1 MCSWGS
7 KPESGTS
14 EIRQVDPQILLG
26 QPSCQSKLNRLRA
39 LPIKENIS
47 KGVNASGVL
56 WILLSAWLVASGWG
70 LSAIKELNAVGYVV
84 ALAIFALLIGALSRN
99 RLVAFRP
106 PRAVRLR
113 RRFARPL
120 PLIFLLCLAGAFVG
134 GAIYP
139 PTNYD
144 AITYRIPRV
153 LHWLNEG
160 HWHWIPAWNDRMNYS
175 ATGFEWL
182 MAPLFAIF
190 RTDRFF
196 FLINVVS
203 YALLPGL
210 LYSAFTLLGISRRV
224 AWAWMWLLPTG
235 YCFVTQ
241 AGSIG
246 NDTFA
251 AVYFLAAL
259 VFGMCGWRNGSMFC
273 VGLCMLAAGLLT
285 GAKASNIPL
294 LLPIAVVLVP
304 GVWKIVMCGGGRRP
318 RGESREPSPILAP
331 SASGISTPASAR
343 SPRHSPLATRPVLR
357 FSLLLFAVLAAL
369 AVSFVPLA
377 FINIRHTGDWSGD
390 PGNTGKMKLTD
401 PVSGVVGN
409 GLQLAVGC
417 MAPPVFPIP
426 GAWNQLARQIV
437 ESPGLTRIHKGF
449 PRLSLSLV
457 ELPSE
462 EGAGLGFGLS
472 VLLVV
477 SATGGILLRPRGIQS
492 PLAMLVGL
500 CCWVALGAYMLKLG
514 SECTARLVA
523 AYYPGIIIPILALA
537 PQVRLVTRRCWKILA
552 VIAALSALIPLALA
566 ASRPLLPVD
575 SMVGLASKAGL
586 LSSITKRA
594 QTVYSVYG
602 GRNDNLAVVREHL
615 PTSARTIGFAGTGDE
630 SELSFWRP
638 FGQRQVIDL
647 RPLNGRIPL
656 VTRLDCVVGSEW
668 GFNDRFGLTAQ
679 QFAEKIAWQIYWS
692 DTIPTRAGSP
702 PLRWFVVIPCET
714 RQSADFR

>member
-1 MCSWGS
+1 MS
-7 KPESGTS
+7 
-14 EIRQVDPQILLG
+14 QILPVPG
-26 QPSCQSKLNRLRA
+26 KKTPSNYA
-39 LPIKENIS
+39 AAFW
-47 KGVNASGVL
+47 V
-56 WILLSAWLVASGWG
+56 LLSSWLVASGWG
-70 LSAIKELNAVGYVV
+70 LSSINELNAVGYVV
-84 ALAIFALLIGALSRN
+84 ALAIFAILIGALSQN
-99 RLVAFRP
+99 RIVAFRP
-106 PRAVRLR
+106 PCAARLR

-160 HWHWIPAWNDRMNYS
+160 HWHWIPAWNNRMNYS

-190 RTDRFF
+190 RTDRLF
-196 FLINVVS
+196 FLVNVVS

-251 AVYFLAAL
+251 AVYFLTAL
-259 VFGMCGWRNGSMFC
+259 VFGIRGWRNGSMFC
-273 VGLCMLAAGLLT
+273 VSLCMISAGLLT

-304 GVWKIVMCGGGRRP
+304 GILKALVCDG
-318 RGESREPSPILAP
+318 SRERGQILSPST
-331 SASGISTPASAR
+331 SGISTPASA
-343 SPRHSPLATRPVLR
+343 SNPKNSMTKHVPCSATGKSDFGFNGFALR
-357 FSLLLFAVLAAL
+357 ISHFTFAVLAAL

-377 FINIRHTGDWSGD
+377 VINIQHTGDWSGD
-390 PGNTGKMKLTD
+390 PTNSGKMKLSD
-401 PVSGVVGN
+401 PISGLVGN
-409 GLQLAVGC
+409 SLQLAVGC
-417 MAPPVFPIP
+417 VAPPVFPIS
-426 GAWNQLARQIV
+426 GSWNQLTRQIV

-472 VLLVV
+472 VLLAV
-477 SATGGILLRPRGIQS
+477 SAVGGILLRPRGIQS

-514 SECTARLVA
+514 SESTARLVA
-523 AYYPGIIIPILALA
+523 AYYPGIVIPILALA
-537 PQVRLVTRRCWKILA
+537 PQARLVTLRWWKSLA

-566 ASRPLLPVD
+566 PPRPLLPVD
-575 SMVGLASKAGL
+575 SLVDLASKAGV

-594 QTVYSVYG
+594 QTVYFVYG

-615 PTSARTIGFAGTGDE
+615 PATARTIGFAGTGDE

-638 FGQRQVIDL
+638 FGQRQAIDL
-647 RPLNGRIPL
+647 APQNGCIPP
-656 VTRLDCVVGSEW
+656 VTGLDCIVGSKW
-668 GFNDRFGLTAQ
+668 GFNDRFGLSAKDFTKMVSGQVIWAG
-679 QFAEKIAWQIYWS
+679 EVS
-692 DTIPTRAGSP
+692 TRAGSVP
-702 PLRWFVVIPCET
+702 MEWFVIIPGGT
-714 RQSADFR
+714 RQSVDFR